1 MIFGF
6 WSKYKDRR
14 QYWYKL
20 KTYEETDSSLLRLL
34 ECFMEAAPQ
43 LTLQLYIILSHG
55 IKQNIMLGKS
65 KFNKFE

>member
-6 WSKYKDRR
+6 RSKSNRR
-14 QYWYKL
+14 QCYWYKL
-20 KTYEETDSSLLRLL
+20 KTYEETDSALLRVL

-55 IKQNIMLGKS
+55 IKQNLLLGKS
-65 KFNKFE
+65 KAHKV